1 MPTLK
6 TFTRNRY
13 FDYRPLPDGA
23 ILVYTP
29 GSNGQPQHQ
38 SALVLTQYTI
48 DLIKQAVADS
58 VHHPRERIA
67 MGAARGKPPAN
78 SLGAVLAE
86 ARQSPQQLSYLMP
99 ILVAEGYCHMLK
111 QGNTIY
117 FVYNP
122 PKPTDDDAPDTT
134 LSDNLAIVIADAVTH
149 HDPQLP
155 TPDSTPTQ
163 VELPP
168 EPSPI
173 VPE

>member
-13 FDYRPLPDGA
+13 FEYKLLPDGE

-29 GSNGQPQHQ
+29 GPNGQPQHQ

-48 DLIKQAVADS
+48 ALVKQAIADS

-67 MGAARGKPPAN
+67 MGAARGTPPAN
-78 SLGAVLAE
+78 SLGAVLTE
-86 ARQSPQQLSYLMP
+86 VRQSPQQLSYLMP

-117 FVYNP
+117 FAYNP
-122 PKPTDDDAPDTT
+122 PKPTEEDTPDTT
-134 LSDNLAIVIADAVTH
+134 LSDNLAIVIADAVTYH
-149 HDPQLP
+149 EQPLP

-168 EPSPI
+168 API